1 MPIWSKIRTLFGSSS
16 TSTNMHERLIPAP
29 DHETMEQVLADLER
43 VSEIL
48 REDGEAHFSQGI
60 GIAIDHLKVAMA
72 ATDETQVAFS
82 RAADSYRSMWG
93 GMGSIS
99 EFYIVN
105 GTTEEREQAQ
115 SEYDQLIHRLNQS
128 L

>member
-1 MPIWSKIRTLFGSSS
+1 
-16 TSTNMHERLIPAP
+16 MHERLVSAP
-29 DHETMEQVLADLER
+29 DHDTMGQILADLER

-48 REDGEAHFSQGI
+48 RQDGEANFSQGI

-72 ATDETQVAFS
+72 TTDETQAAFS
-82 RAADSYRSMWG
+82 RAADTYRSMWG

-105 GTTEEREQAQ
+105 GTTEEREQMQ
-115 SEYDQLIHRLNQS
+115 SEYEQLIHRLNQS